1 MASYKLTAIL
11 HKDLGEEQVTANFT
25 KREFI
30 MKVPG
35 AYVQHVKFQL
45 VQDRTV
51 LLDQFTPGEEIV
63 VHFDLR
69 GREYNGN
76 WFTNLQAWKIE
87 PSEGPTEGTGE
98 DLGKSGT
105 NIPQSHGSAKAA
117 LLDGLP
123 DDTTEQEDDDDLPF

>member
-1 MASYKLTAIL
+1 MPSYKLTAIL
-11 HKDLGEEQVTANFT
+11 HKDLGEEQVTSNFT

-45 VQDRTV
+45 VQDRTS

-69 GREYNGN
+69 GREHNGN
-76 WFTNLQAWKIE
+76 WYTNLQAWKIE
-87 PSEGPTEGTGE
+87 PSEGHTEPPGD

-105 NIPQSHGSAKAA
+105 NIPKGQGSAKAA
-117 LLDGLP
+117 LLAGLP
-123 DDTTEQEDDDDLPF
+123 DDTAEQEGDEDLPF